1 MHWILLLLFAGMF
14 MRKEDITLVSSEPCN
29 DKPNENPRRDFL
41 SKIFIIL
48 GVASAY
54 ALLAFEGLFF
64 IVPKKRETEKIKIYG
79 GRLSQYELGTVKS
92 FYDLDGNEILIMRD
106 DKGLHAF
113 SSVCPHLGCRVH
125 WESYK
130 NEFFCPC
137 HKGVFNTNGVAI
149 SGPPAAAGQSLRKV
163 SISVDEKSQ
172 IVYIE
177 VNKPRSMAG

>member
-1 MHWILLLLFAGMF
+1 
-14 MRKEDITLVSSEPCN
+14 MRIKDFSLGSSEPN
-29 DKPNENPRRDFL
+29 YDKPKENSRRDFL
-41 SKIFIIL
+41 SKLFIIL

-54 ALLAFEGLFF
+54 ALFAFEGLFF
-64 IVPKKRETEKIKIYG
+64 IVPKKREIEKIKIYG
-79 GRLSQYELGTVKS
+79 GKLNQYQLGTVKA
-92 FYDLDGNEILIMRD
+92 FYDLEGNEILIIRD
-106 DKGLHAF
+106 NTGLHAF

-125 WESYK
+125 WESDK

-137 HKGVFNTNGVAI
+137 HKGVFNANGKAI
-149 SGPPAAAGQSLRKV
+149 SGPPAAAGQSLSKV

>member
-1 MHWILLLLFAGMF
+1 MG
-14 MRKEDITLVSSEPCN
+14 KEESTFGSSEPN
-29 DKPNENPRRDFL
+29 DDKPKENPRRDFL

-64 IVPKKRETEKIKIYG
+64 IVPKQRETEKIKIYG
-79 GRLSQYELGTVKS
+79 GKLSQYQLGTVKA
-92 FYDLDGNEILIMRD
+92 FYDLEGNEILIMRD
-106 DKGLHAF
+106 DNGLHAF

-125 WESYK
+125 WESDK

-137 HKGVFNTNGVAI
+137 HKGVFNSNGVAI
-149 SGPPAAAGQSLRKV
+149 AGPPAKAGQSLRQV
-163 SISVDEKSQ
+163 SVIVDENSQ

>member
-1 MHWILLLLFAGMF
+1 ME
-14 MRKEDITLVSSEPCN
+14 KEDIALGSSES
-29 DKPNENPRRDFL
+29 KNENLKENSRREFL
-41 SKIFIIL
+41 SKIFILL
-48 GVASAY
+48 GVAFAY
-54 ALLAFEGLFF
+54 GLFAFEGLLF
-64 IVPKKRETEKIKIYG
+64 IIPKRRETEKIKIYG
-79 GRLSQYELGTVKS
+79 GRLSQYELGTVKA

-106 DKGLHAF
+106 DMGLHAF

-125 WESYK
+125 WESDK

-137 HKGVFNTNGVAI
+137 HKGVFKTNGVAI

-177 VNKPRSMAG
+177 VNKPRRIAG